1 MDKVVTHGNLSG
13 AANGACT
20 LIREALDIWGK
31 YERQEPSYR
40 AYHAGILKKLVRHHP
55 GIFPGPLD
63 SRGAPPSWD
72 LGLVL
77 GFGCPPPG
85 QNRRKSQIWPNVRFS
100 HPPAGPLP
108 EIVVNSLRRM
118 LRNWFQWRDYPGI
131 RLDCRSRGDLLPRDH
146 GQEVRRE
153 KSHSV

>member
-40 AYHAGILKKLVRHHP
+40 AYHAGILKKLVRHPP
-55 GIFPGPLD
+55 GIFPDPLD

-77 GFGCPPPG
+77 GFGCPPWT
-85 QNRRKSQIWPNVRFS
+85 KSQEIADMAQCPFLA
-100 HPPAGPLP
+100 PPSWATA
-108 EIVVNSLRRM
+108 
-118 LRNWFQWRDYPGI
+118 RD
-131 RLDCRSRGDLLPRDH
+131 
-146 GQEVRRE
+146 RRE
-153 KSHSV
+153 LFAQDAAQLVSVAGLS

>member
-55 GIFPGPLD
+55 GIFPDPLD

-77 GFGCPPPG
+77 GFGCPPLDKIAG
-85 QNRRKSQIWPNVRFS
+85 NRRY
-100 HPPAGPLP
+100 GPMSVSRIPQLGHCP
-108 EIVVNSLRRM
+108 
-118 LRNWFQWRDYPGI
+118 
-131 RLDCRSRGDLLPRDH
+131 RS
-146 GQEVRRE
+146 
-153 KSHSV
+153 S